1 MRSYK
6 QVLEIRKKNEERIKN
21 LCKNIKNESG
31 IYIFFKTDENGFKKC
46 YCGQARHLIERLAQ
60 HLNEYD
66 YIGLSLK
73 KWGLKNEN
81 KNGWDINYYYCDLK
95 KLDEEERKAI
105 KNWYN
110 RGYIPMNKTIGGQ
123 NAGKVGL
130 NANKPAKGYR
140 DGLKKG
146 YTNARVD
153 VSKLFEKNLTFS
165 INGKSTINKEKAF
178 EKFKDFIDLEK
189 ELL

>member
-1 MRSYK
+1 
-6 QVLEIRKKNEERIKN
+6 
-21 LCKNIKNESG
+21 
-31 IYIFFKTDENGFKKC
+31 
-46 YCGQARHLIERLAQ
+46 
-60 HLNEYD
+60 
-66 YIGLSLK
+66 
-73 KWGLKNEN
+73 
-81 KNGWDINYYYCDLK
+81 
-95 KLDEEERKAI
+95 
-105 KNWYN
+105 
-110 RGYIPMNKTIGGQ
+110 MNKTIGGQ

-165 INGKSTINKEKAF
+165 INGKTTINKEKAF